1 MPESLTNLCKIFA
14 DDTKLYGSSK
24 RRASIQEDL
33 LKLMEWSE
41 IWQLNF
47 NIDKCCALHFGNK
60 NPNNKYYMDKNSQ
73 KELTKIE
80 NEKDVGV
87 TFDHNLF
94 FNTHISNII
103 KKGNRMKGLIQR
115 SFEYLDKPTFNK
127 LYKSLI
133 RPQIEYANVVWHPL
147 YKGQMRELEKVQ
159 RRSTKLVPTL
169 KKKPYKERL
178 QELDIPSIQYRQL
191 RNDLIQAY
199 KIINNI
205 DNIQCNEFFT
215 FVEDDR
221 TRNSTLKLF
230 KPYARTNIRS
240 NYFSHRVVD
249 HWNGLSE
256 TTKLSKN
263 INEFKMKVDRDLI
276 DIRFDFI

>member
-1 MPESLTNLCKIFA
+1 MGNAYSEHAPVTSGIPQGSILGPLLFIIFINDLPESLTNLCKIFA

-94 FNTHISNII
+94 LIHI
-103 KKGNRMKGLIQR
+103 
-115 SFEYLDKPTFNK
+115 
-127 LYKSLI
+127 
-133 RPQIEYANVVWHPL
+133 
-147 YKGQMRELEKVQ
+147 
-159 RRSTKLVPTL
+159 
-169 KKKPYKERL
+169 
-178 QELDIPSIQYRQL
+178 
-191 RNDLIQAY
+191 
-199 KIINNI
+199 
-205 DNIQCNEFFT
+205 
-215 FVEDDR
+215 
-221 TRNSTLKLF
+221 
-230 KPYARTNIRS
+230 
-240 NYFSHRVVD
+240 
-249 HWNGLSE
+249 
-256 TTKLSKN
+256 
-263 INEFKMKVDRDLI
+263 
-276 DIRFDFI
+276 

>member
-1 MPESLTNLCKIFA
+1 
-14 DDTKLYGSSK
+14 
-24 RRASIQEDL
+24 
-33 LKLMEWSE
+33 
-41 IWQLNF
+41 
-47 NIDKCCALHFGNK
+47 
-60 NPNNKYYMDKNSQ
+60 
-73 KELTKIE
+73 
-80 NEKDVGV
+80 
-87 TFDHNLF
+87 
-94 FNTHISNII
+94 
-103 KKGNRMKGLIQR
+103 MKGLIQR

-147 YKGQMRELEKVQ
+147 YKGQMRELEKVE
-159 RRSTKLVPTL
+159 RRSTNLVPTL

-191 RNDLIQAY
+191 RNDLIQTY

-263 INEFKMKVDRDLI
+263 INEFKMNVDRDLI